1 MIRLGFNVDHVAT
14 VRNARGE
21 FYPDPIQAAQL
32 AVMAGADNITCH
44 LREDR
49 RHIRDR
55 DVERLK
61 ECIEVPLNLEMAVT
75 DEMLGIAC
83 RIKPHCVTLVP
94 EKRQERTTEGGL
106 DLQQSQAVLKSTINR
121 LKDSGIMVS
130 LFVEPTIEAAEAS
143 KQLGADAVEF
153 HSGRFC
159 ESFNHAVKSAG
170 RITLL
175 QPLIS
180 ASQAA
185 KRLGMQSHIGH
196 GLNYSNANFVQLIP
210 HCEEANIGHAIVARS
225 IFVGLERAIVE
236 MKDLL
241 NRPELCPHPQN
252 K

>member
-32 AVMAGADNITCH
+32 AVLAGADNITCH

-55 DVERLK
+55 DVERIK

-75 DEMLGIAC
+75 EEMLNIAC
-83 RIKPHCVTLVP
+83 RIRPHSVTLVP

-106 DLQQSQAVLKSTINR
+106 DLNQTQSNLQSTINK
-121 LKDSGIMVS
+121 LKDAGIMVS
-130 LFVEPTIEAAEAS
+130 LFVEPTIEAAETS
-143 KQLGADAVEF
+143 KKLGADAVEY

-159 ESFNHAVKSAG
+159 EAFNHAVKSAD
-170 RITLL
+170 RLNLL
-175 QPLIS
+175 KPLIS

-185 KRLGMQSHIGH
+185 HQLGMQSHIGH

-210 HCEEANIGHAIVARS
+210 FCEEANIGHAIVARS
-225 IFVGLERAIVE
+225 VFVGLERAIAE
-236 MKDLL
+236 MKNLL
-241 NRPELCPHPQN
+241 NCVDLCPSSSM